1 MVPTVPMTIVYQI
14 EAYVISESLVMQVR
28 QDGAHVPI
36 LEPKI
41 AKIDESQICISK
53 NYVISGL

>member
-1 MVPTVPMTIVYQI
+1 MTIVYQI
-14 EAYVISESLVMQVR
+14 EAYVISESLVMQVK

>member
-14 EAYVISESLVMQVR
+14 EAYVISESLVMQVK

-41 AKIDESQICISK
+41 AKIDESQICISQ